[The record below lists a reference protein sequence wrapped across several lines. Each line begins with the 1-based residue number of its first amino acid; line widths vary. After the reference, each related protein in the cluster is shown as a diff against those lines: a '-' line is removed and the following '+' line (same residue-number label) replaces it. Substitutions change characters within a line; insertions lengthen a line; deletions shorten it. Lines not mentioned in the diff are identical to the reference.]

1 MYFIK
6 IFYQNK
12 DMVLI
17 YLPCLCHMNEAFA
30 GVAIS
35 DEWLKTFLEELL
47 FHNKAQ

>member
-35 DEWLKTFLEELL
+35 DEWLKTEELL
-47 FHNKAQ
+47 DLLNKAQ